1 MPFSPSRFSTA
12 PLTARAARG
21 LLAAAAMAPALL
33 AAAPALAAPALTP
46 EQTVAAALKEAP
58 IWDGHND
65 VPEQLRDRRK
75 DVLAG
80 FDFHNTV
87 NEPISDKRMLAFFPA
102 GTPTGMQTDLTRM
115 KQGHMGAQF
124 WSVYVSAN
132 LPEPEAVQATL
143 EQIDVVKRLVAQYP
157 EELAL
162 ATSSGDVEKAWK
174 EHKVASLIGM
184 EGAQSIGGSLGVLRQ
199 MYALGARYMTL
210 THFKTNLI
218 GDSATDA
225 PKWNGLSPLGK
236 DVVRE
241 MQRLGMLV
249 DLSHVAQKTM
259 LDALDVAQ
267 APVIF
272 SHSGAQAVSGH
283 PRNVSDEVLDRLKA
297 NDGVVM
303 CNFYPSYVSDAQYK
317 WGAARAGV
325 EAEQKSLHPDRPDI
339 AKANLEE
346 WSKAHPKP
354 VATIQEVADHID
366 HIVKRIGIDHVGLG
380 GDFDGGSVGLQ
391 GMPDVSAYPALLL
404 ELAKRGYSKQD
415 LEKVSSLNT
424 LRVLKAVEAYAAAH
438 KADKPIENATTF

>member
-1 MPFSPSRFSTA
+1 MASATLGMATPT
-12 PLTARAARG
+12 
-21 LLAAAAMAPALL
+21 LAAAAM
-33 AAAPALAAPALTP
+33 TP

-75 DVLAG
+75 DMLAG

-87 NEPISDKRMLAFFPA
+87 NEPLPDKRMAAFFPA
-102 GTPTGMQTDLTRM
+102 GTPTGMQTDLARM
-115 KQGHMGAQF
+115 KAGHMGAQF
-124 WSVYVSAN
+124 WSVYVSAS
-132 LPEPEAVQATL
+132 LPEPEAVEATL
-143 EQIDVVKRLVAQYP
+143 QQIDVIKRVVAQYP
-157 EELAL
+157 DEMML
-162 ATSSGDVEKAWK
+162 ATSSADVEKAWK
-174 EHKVASLIGM
+174 AGKVASLIGM
-184 EGAQSIGGSLGVLRQ
+184 EGGHSIGGSLAVLRQ

-225 PKWNGLSPLGK
+225 PKWGGLSPLGK

-297 NDGVVM
+297 NGGVVM

-325 EAEQKSLHPDRPDI
+325 EAEQKALHPDRPDL
-339 AKANLEE
+339 AKAALDA
-346 WSKAHPKP
+346 WITAHPKP
-354 VATIQEVADHID
+354 VATIGEVADHID

-380 GDFDGGSVGLQ
+380 GDFDGGSIGLQ

-404 ELAKRGYSKQD
+404 ELAKRGYSKMD

-424 LRVLKAVEAYAAAH
+424 LRVLKAAEAYAAAH
-438 KADKPIENATTF
+438 KGDKPIENPTTF